1 MKTPKPPQNTKEPPK
16 HRSTGRMLTYAF
28 TVVLLVIIVVAFV
41 GTPAL
46 GGVATGARLSFGS
59 YAGRDIVY
67 EPGNYFARQYQD
79 IARRV
84 QQQGTQV
91 TELLVRQIWRA
102 AFERAVFHEA
112 MMVLADD
119 ADVSVSTRAVDRAI
133 ARWPEFQQDGRFSSS
148 AYQAMPSQA
157 RFALR
162 QYLREVLV
170 EQKVQEDLYGAV
182 QTSEAERR
190 FFIEMAGPQRQ
201 FRFVQFAFTDFPE
214 SEIVNYGERFPGRFR
229 RMDLSV
235 ISVGTS
241 EADARRIREQAVAR
255 QVSFEDL
262 ARAHSRDI
270 YADDGG
276 DMGRVYHY
284 ELEPD
289 FENVARVDEI
299 FELEPGEISPVL
311 RTTFGW
317 AIYRADE
324 PAIDPDFTDPNVIAA
339 IRDYLTTFE
348 RGLIEDYLSDQARR
362 FAEQARTDGYE
373 AAAAAIG
380 ESPQLTE
387 HFPINF
393 GNLPYFGTVG
403 APANQTFASAAFRED
418 FFRELFSLA
427 EGDVSDPLV
436 IRDSIFVFQVAD
448 VRDPDEEDIEF
459 LEFYTPLI
467 VREFTQQQVHRT
479 IIAEDKLV
487 DDFTRGFNRAVLG
500 R

>member
-1 MKTPKPPQNTKEPPK
+1 MRTPKPPQNTQEPQK
-16 HRSTGRMLTYAF
+16 HRSTGATLTYIF

-46 GGVATGARLSFGS
+46 GGVAGGSRLSFGS
-59 YAGRDIVY
+59 YAGREIIY

-84 QQQGTQV
+84 QQQGQEV

-102 AFERAVFHEA
+102 AFERAVLHEA
-112 MMVLADD
+112 MMVLAEE
-119 ADVSVSTRAVDRAI
+119 ADVSVSTRAVDRAV
-133 ARWPEFQQDGRFSSS
+133 AQWPEFQENGRFSPS
-148 AYQAMPSQA
+148 AFQAMPSQA

-162 QYLREVLV
+162 QYLRGVLI
-170 EQKVQEDLYGAV
+170 EQKVQQDLYGAV
-182 QTSEAERR
+182 RTSESERQ
-190 FFIEMAGPQRQ
+190 FFVEMAGPERQ
-201 FRFVQFAFTDFPE
+201 FRFVQFGLADFPQ
-214 SEIVNYGERFPGRFR
+214 SEVISYGERFPERFR

-235 ISVGTS
+235 ISVGTN

-270 YADDGG
+270 YAEGGG
-276 DMGRVYHY
+276 DMGRVYYH

-299 FELEPGEISPVL
+299 FALEQGEISPVL

-317 AIYRADE
+317 AIYRADG
-324 PAIDPDFTDPNVIAA
+324 PAIDPDFTDGNVVSAV
-339 IRDYLTTFE
+339 RDYLTTFE
-348 RGLIEDYLSDQARR
+348 RGLVEDYMSERARI
-362 FAEQARTDGYE
+362 FTEQARAESFE
-373 AAAAAIG
+373 AAATAHDQ
-380 ESPQLTE
+380 SPQLTE
-387 HFPINF
+387 YFPINY
-393 GNLPYFGTVG
+393 GNLPYFGTVS
-403 APANQTFASAAFRED
+403 APANQALASGAFRED
-418 FFRELFSLA
+418 FFRQLFSLA
-427 EGDVSDPLV
+427 DDDVSDPLV
-436 IRDSIFVFQVAD
+436 VRDHIVVFQVVDERVPDDED
-448 VRDPDEEDIEF
+448 VQF

-479 IIAEDKLV
+479 IIDEDKLV